1 MKPNKTEAPT
11 ILIKDLKEM
20 LNKTDAYD
28 NQPVQVVLNIP
39 SIGGH
44 AVSEVVSARFG
55 FDWDRGLLL
64 DTREKI
70 TRKEN
75 KQDIFEK
82 ASDLLMNLATE
93 WYVMKK
99 ENFVNRRAREILLK
113 FGYTDENMRKYVRL
127 FHKDKEIVK

>member
-1 MKPNKTEAPT
+1 MNDKKELPT
-11 ILIKDLKEM
+11 VLIKDLKKM
-20 LNKTDAYD
+20 LNETDRYD
-28 NQPVQVVLNIP
+28 NEPVQVLLNIP

-44 AVSEVVSARFG
+44 AVSEVSHAHFG

-64 DTREKI
+64 STKDKI
-70 TRKEN
+70 TRKEK

-82 ASDLLMNLATE
+82 ATDLLMTLATE

-113 FGYTDENMRKYVRL
+113 FGYTDEKMRAYVRL
-127 FHKDKEIVK
+127 FHKDKPIIK